1 MAYTFQIRSLKEF
14 RDSHWDYLKEAHSD
28 IYSNEN
34 IADPDEELARFPNAA
49 VYLVL
54 NKDKVIGF
62 SIFIPCKEPRSDYYY
77 GTNLWLYVSP
87 KYRNGIVPARLIT
100 GTEMW
105 CKRQGLSYFK
115 WDVNIDSPLIKA
127 LNKRKEY
134 KKESIIYSKKLV

>member
-1 MAYTFQIRSLKEF
+1 MAYIYQILSLKDF
-14 RDSHWDYLKEAHSD
+14 KNKYWDYLKETQSD
-28 IYSNEN
+28 IYSEER
-34 IADPDEELARFPNAA
+34 IADPESLDNFENAA

-62 SIFIPCKEPRSDYYY
+62 SIFIPCKEPKSDYYY

-115 WDVNIDSPLIKA
+115 WDVNIDSSLIKA

>member
-1 MAYTFQIRSLKEF
+1 MAYTYQIRSLKVF
-14 RDSHWDYLKEAHSD
+14 RTTYWDYLKEAQSD
-28 IYSNEN
+28 IYSVEN
-34 IADPDEELARFPNAA
+34 IANPEELDRFENAA
-49 VYLVL
+49 VYFAL

-62 SIFIPCKEPRSDYYY
+62 SIFIPCKEPRSDYFY

-87 KYRNGIVPARLIT
+87 KYRNGIVPARLIS

-115 WDVNIDSPLIKA
+115 WDVNVDSPMIKA